1 MSIFVEV
8 RNERGEILA
17 DMPGFQFQSLVAWE
31 CRASFPML
39 AFIDPFGN
47 TVFNAGQAEA
57 LDEEL
62 AGILDRCANE
72 GVLAT
77 ACSIGADQ
85 THKDSAI
92 IGWDL
97 ERDFV
102 SLVERLRAA
111 CAVVLERPHRYVWFS
126 GD

>member
-8 RNERGEILA
+8 RKERGEVVPSIT
-17 DMPGFQFQSLVAWE
+17 GFEIQSLVGWNH
-31 CRASFPML
+31 RASFPML
-39 AFIDPFGN
+39 AFIDPLGN
-47 TVFNAGQAEA
+47 TMFNAGQAEA
-57 LDEEL
+57 LDGEL

-77 ACSIGADQ
+77 ARSIGADQ
-85 THKDSAI
+85 THKDLAI

-102 SLVERLRAA
+102 PLIERLRDA
-111 CAVVLERPHRYVWFS
+111 CAVVLEKPHRYIWFS